1 MMMLLWAEEDHV
13 VVRIF
18 CESDVD
24 DDDDDD
30 LLLLMADKLMKMMM
44 LQ

>member
-1 MMMLLWAEEDHV
+1 MMLLWAEEDHV
-13 VVRIF
+13 VVRMF
-18 CESDVD
+18 CESDVDD